1 MDEKNGNQ
9 FEKPVV
15 YKVYFKSNL
24 VKGRGGGVT
33 TYEYKDQFIKKIWN
47 DKCICTKSGAFNFIE
62 QTTSTNSYNRSKGP
76 GSWFQYPTLIFRQVI

>member
-33 TYEYKDQFIKKIWN
+33 TYEYKDQFIKKI
-47 DKCICTKSGAFNFIE
+47 
-62 QTTSTNSYNRSKGP
+62 
-76 GSWFQYPTLIFRQVI
+76 